1 MKDRFS
7 SHAVQY
13 AAFRPTYPRE
23 LYDFIFGHLDHYDI
37 AWDAGTGNGQV
48 ARDLAIKFT
57 WVKATDISPQQL
69 KNAYPANNISYSL
82 AAEATQFPDKTFDLI
97 TVAQAIHWFNLIP
110 FYAEVRRVAKPHALL
125 AVWGYG
131 LLRIVPKIDSALD
144 HFYKAIVGPY
154 WDKER
159 KLIDEHYRTLPFPFD
174 EIESPGFPFSFR
186 WTLDEFQGYLS
197 TWSSVQK
204 YKTDKGVDPVES
216 FIEEIR
222 PVWKGEVQT
231 VKFPLFLRMGRIGN
245 GNREGRRIGK

>member
-7 SHAVQY
+7 SHAGQY

-23 LYDFIFGHLDHYDI
+23 LYDFIFSHLNHSDK

-48 ARDLAIKFT
+48 ARDLAEKFT
-57 WVKATDISPQQL
+57 WVDATDISPQQI

-82 AAEATQFPDKTFDLI
+82 AAEKTRFPDKTFDLI
-97 TVAQAIHWFNLIP
+97 TVAQAIHWFNIIS
-110 FYAEVRRVAKPHALL
+110 FYSEVRRVAKRNAVL

-131 LLRIVPKIDSALD
+131 LLRIVPEIDSPLD
-144 HFYKAIVGPY
+144 HFYTAVVGPY

-159 KLIDEHYRTLPFPFD
+159 RLIDEHYRTLSFPFD
-174 EIESPGFPFSFR
+174 EIESPDFPFSFR

-204 YKTDKGVDPVES
+204 YKSEKGIDPVES
-216 FIEEIR
+216 FIDEIR
-222 PVWKGEVQT
+222 PSWKEKIQT
-231 VKFPLFLRMGRIGN
+231 VKFPLFLRIGRIA
-245 GNREGRRIGK
+245 K

>member
-7 SHAVQY
+7 SYAGQY
-13 AAFRPTYPRE
+13 ALFRPTYPRE
-23 LYDFIFGHLDHYDI
+23 LYDFIFSHLNHFET

-48 ARDLAIKFT
+48 ARDLAVKFT
-57 WVKATDISPQQL
+57 CVKAADISAQQL
-69 KNAYPANNISYSL
+69 KNAYPAENVSYSL
-82 AAEATQFPDKTFDLI
+82 AAEETDFPAKTFDLI

-110 FYAEVRRVAKPHALL
+110 FYAEVRRVAKPNAAL

-131 LLRIVPKIDSALD
+131 LLRVVPEIDSPLD
-144 HFYKAIVGPY
+144 HFYTAIVGPY

-159 KLIDEHYRTLPFPFD
+159 KLIDEHYRTLSFPFD

-204 YKTDKGVDPVES
+204 YKTEKGVDPVES

-222 PVWKGEVQT
+222 PLWKEEIQT
-231 VKFPLFLRMGRIGN
+231 VKFPLFLRMGRIG
-245 GNREGRRIGK
+245 K